1 MITNYNE
8 QKTKMGPSSCPGP
21 RLACRRA
28 SREGPRTEGSASGPP
43 PPALAST
50 AWQAAR
56 ATGEDSGSGTCLV
69 CLSQGTMSPSAP
81 RSVLHSP
88 GDAATQEQ
96 RAHSFCR
103 HQAHGGPVSLQKLVS
118 GQQGICYLVHRSPHL
133 LSLQSRGTTHQAWAG
148 KKDGRAAVH
157 KRLCPQQQ

>member
-1 MITNYNE
+1 MSKKPKWDQAAAQVLGWPAGE
-8 QKTKMGPSSCPGP
+8 PAGRGLGLRVLPV
-21 RLACRRA
+21 A
-28 SREGPRTEGSASGPP
+28 P

-50 AWQAAR
+50 AWRAAR